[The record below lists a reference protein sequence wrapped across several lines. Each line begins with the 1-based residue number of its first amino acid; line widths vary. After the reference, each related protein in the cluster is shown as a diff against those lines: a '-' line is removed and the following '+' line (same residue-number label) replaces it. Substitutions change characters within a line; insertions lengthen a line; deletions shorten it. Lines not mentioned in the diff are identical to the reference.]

1 MRFFENA
8 RFDFIGN
15 RKIGYF
21 ISASLILMSLL
32 TISIRGFQYGIDFL
46 GGTELVLSFETPVSV
61 TDARSILNNALPTEP
76 QVRVYGSDGELQ
88 IRTLETDI
96 DFLSSTVQQAFLNT
110 YPDNSVQI
118 IKTDVIGPVFARDMR
133 EAAVLATIFSVLVIS
148 IYIFIRFQTVPFM
161 VAVLAA
167 LLHDVIIIL
176 GLFTLFHGVLPF
188 NMDIDQILI
197 GAFLTIIGYSL
208 NDTIVVF
215 DRIRENSTLHKSGSW
230 PELVNK
236 SINQTLSRTVVTSLT
251 TLIVVLVLFIFGGA
265 VLKGFSFALIL
276 GIVLGTYSTIYLAC
290 PMLVDLRRE
299 KNPAP
304 KLTTGLGLNGNR
316 LKKIGAKGI
325 SLH

>member
-8 RFDFIGN
+8 HFDFIGN

-21 ISASLILMSLL
+21 ISASLILISLL
-32 TISIRGFQYGIDFL
+32 TVSIRGIQYGIDFL
-46 GGTELVLSFETPVSV
+46 GGTELVLSFETPVTV
-61 TDARSILNNALPTEP
+61 TEARSILNKALPTEP
-76 QVRVYGSDGELQ
+76 QVRVYGSAGELQ
-88 IRTLETDI
+88 IRTRETDI
-96 DFLSSTVQQAFLNT
+96 DYLSATVQQAFEST
-110 YPDNSVQI
+110 YPDNTVRI

-176 GLFTLFHGVLPF
+176 GLFTLFHGILPF

-215 DRIRENSTLHKSGSW
+215 DRIRENRTLHKSGSW
-230 PELVNK
+230 PDLVNK

-251 TLIVVLVLFIFGGA
+251 TLLVVIVLFLFGGA

-290 PMLVDLRRE
+290 PMLVDLRKE
-299 KNPAP
+299 KTQST
-304 KLTTGLGLNGNR
+304 KLTTDLGLNGKR
-316 LKKIGAKGI
+316 LRIIGSKKV